1 MNGPLILPVRGFSP
15 KLGPNNWV
23 APNATIVGN
32 VQSGSDCTFWFQS
45 VVRADV
51 HEIRIGDR
59 VNIQD
64 GAILHGT
71 FEKAGLYIGSD
82 VSLGHRAMVHGCHI
96 HDRVLVGMGAI
107 VMDHA
112 VIESNCLVAAGALVP
127 ERAHLKSGWIY
138 AGIPAKPLRELKPEE
153 IETILIGTVDRYPK
167 YANWFRNPEKTDL

>member
-1 MNGPLILPVRGFSP
+1 MSSPLILEVRGFTP

-32 VQSGSDCTFWFQS
+32 VHSGSDCTFWFQS

-51 HEIRIGDR
+51 HEIRMGDR

-82 VSLGHRAMVHGCHI
+82 VSLGHRAMVHGCTI
-96 HDRVLVGMGAI
+96 HDCVLVGMGAI

-112 VIESNCLVAAGALVP
+112 TIESHCLVAAGALVP

-138 AGIPAKPLRELKPEE
+138 AGIPAKPLRALKPAEVE
-153 IETILIGTVDRYPK
+153 SILLGTANRYPK
-167 YANWFRNPEKTDL
+167 YANWFRNPQKTDL